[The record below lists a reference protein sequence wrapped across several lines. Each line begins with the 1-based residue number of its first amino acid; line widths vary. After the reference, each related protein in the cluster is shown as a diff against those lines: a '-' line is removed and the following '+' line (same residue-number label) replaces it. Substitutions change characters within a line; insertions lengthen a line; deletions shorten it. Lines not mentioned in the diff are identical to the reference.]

1 MRYFSF
7 KILILCI
14 LLPPVLYIITLQSVE
29 NHLKKKYTRDL
40 ENSYLGDTGRLLD
53 GSTRLKDAVN
63 ENIDRYLNEKNPI
76 TFGLILNITV
86 TTKMGNILYPAVFSQ
101 EQDSSLTQDP
111 TSIAAENYAFL
122 NAGLRLTMDTKV
134 EYLAILPIVLLA
146 AFIFVSLMILYLHY
160 RSATVKLKKEDL
172 EREKQIR
179 NLLNQE
185 AQTARQLEKINQ
197 DRGGLTAELQRLK
210 NVLKDEQSKA
220 SRDEDE
226 LIEEIDSLEKQLDE
240 NLNLQLEQQEEIESL
255 KEQIQQFEK
264 EKSKGEKQKAK
275 ATEAAGKRFNALYK
289 NISIT
294 NRAISG
300 FVDLNEDLKI
310 KAEETIHQLNENP
323 GSVLIKRKVFVGKRD
338 RKTVLE
344 VIFGYKGRLYY
355 RNLKDS
361 GIEVLAIGTK
371 NTQAK
376 ELEYL
381 NRIQF

>member
-29 NHLKKKYTRDL
+29 NHLKKKYTREI
-40 ENSYLGDTGRLLD
+40 ENRYLGNTRLLLD

-76 TFGLILNITV
+76 TFGLVLNITV
-86 TTKMGNILYPAVFSQ
+86 TTKMGTILYPAVFSQ
-101 EQDSSLTQDP
+101 EQDTSLTQDP
-111 TSIAAENYAFL
+111 TSVAAENYALL
-122 NAGLRLTMDTKV
+122 NEGLRLTMDTKI

-160 RSATVKLKKEDL
+160 RSATVKLNKEDL
-172 EREKQIR
+172 ETEKQIR

-210 NVLKDEQSKA
+210 DTLKDEQTKA

-240 NLNLQLEQQEEIESL
+240 NLNLQLEQQEEIASL

-275 ATEAAGKRFNALYK
+275 ATRAAGKRFNALYK
-289 NISIT
+289 NISIS

-300 FVDLNEDLKI
+300 FIDLNEDLKI
-310 KAEETIHQLNENP
+310 KAEETIHQLNEKP
-323 GSVLIKRKVFVGKRD
+323 DSVLIKRKVFVGKRD
-338 RKTVLE
+338 RKTILE

-376 ELEYL
+376 EMEYL

>member
-1 MRYFSF
+1 
-7 KILILCI
+7 
-14 LLPPVLYIITLQSVE
+14 VLYIITLQSVE
-29 NHLKKKYTRDL
+29 NHLKKKYTREI
-40 ENSYLGDTGRLLD
+40 ENRYLGDTGRLLD

-76 TFGLILNITV
+76 TFGLVLNITI
-86 TTKMGNILYPAVFSQ
+86 TTKMGTILYPAVFSQ
-101 EQDSSLTQDP
+101 EQDSPITQDP
-111 TSIAAENYAFL
+111 TSVAAENYALL
-122 NAGLRLTMDTKV
+122 NEGLRLTMDTKI

-160 RSATVKLKKEDL
+160 RSATVKLNKEDF

-197 DRGGLTAELQRLK
+197 DRARLTAEFQRLK
-210 NVLKDEQSKA
+210 DVLKDEQTKA

-275 ATEAAGKRFNALYK
+275 ATQAAGKRFNALYK

-294 NRAISG
+294 NRAVGG
-300 FVDLNEDLKI
+300 FIDLNEDLKI

-323 GSVLIKRKVFVGKRD
+323 DSVLIKRKVFVGKRD

-361 GIEVLAIGTK
+361 GIEILAIGTK
-371 NTQAK
+371 NTQAR